1 MILIVGATGLLGGV
15 ITQQLLAQGKEVRIL
30 VRHNSPSE
38 ALAQQGMATPAQTL
52 IDAGAQ
58 PVYGDLKDRASLDSA
73 CQDIDTVIT
82 TANAALRGGDD
93 NFESVDLHGTQAL
106 VDAAK
111 AAEVRHFVYTSAA
124 GSAPGH
130 PHPLFDA
137 KGRCEVHL
145 KESGLVYTIL
155 KPGTFMEIWIG
166 AVVGLPLRAGQ
177 PVTLVGQ
184 GARKVAFVSIADVA
198 AYAVTA
204 VDSPNAENQEIYIA
218 GPASYSWTEAVEAV
232 GRALGQQIAI
242 HYVAPGEPVPL
253 IPPSMAPIL
262 AAQEMEDSFIGMGET
277 SRRYSLEPTL
287 LDTFAGRFFG
297 GHGA

>member
-1 MILIVGATGLLGGV
+1 MILIVGATGLLGGM
-15 ITQQLLAQGKEVRIL
+15 ITQQLLAQGQEVRIL

-38 ALAQQGMATPAQTL
+38 ALAQQGMATLAQTL

-58 PVYGDLKDRASLDSA
+58 PVYGDLKDRSSLDSA
-73 CQDIDTVIT
+73 CQGIDTVIT
-82 TANAALRGGDD
+82 TANAVLRGGDD
-93 NFESVDLHGTQAL
+93 NLESVDLHGTQAL

-111 AAEVRHFVYTSAA
+111 AAEVRHFIYISAA

-137 KGRCEVHL
+137 KGRGEDHL
-145 KESGLVYTIL
+145 KGSGLVYTIL

-166 AVVGLPLRAGQ
+166 TVVGMPLGAGQ

-204 VDSPNAENQEIYIA
+204 VDNPKAENQEIYLA
-218 GPASYSWTEAVEAV
+218 GPTSYSWTEAVEAIGNAV
-232 GRALGQQIAI
+232 GQQIAI
-242 HYVAPGEPVPL
+242 NYLGAGEPIPL

-262 AAQEMEDSFIGMGET
+262 AAQEMKDSFIDMSET
-277 SRRYSLEPTL
+277 SRRYGLEPTS

>member
-1 MILIVGATGLLGGV
+1 MIFVVGATGLLGGM

-38 ALAQQGMATPAQTL
+38 VLAQQGMAMRAQTL

-58 PVYGDLKDRASLDSA
+58 PVYGDLKERASLDRA
-73 CQDIDTVIT
+73 CQGIATVIT

-93 NFESVDLHGTQAL
+93 NFESVDLHGAQAL

-111 AAEVRHFVYTSAA
+111 AAGVHHFIYTSAA

-137 KGRCEVHL
+137 KGRCETYL

-155 KPGTFMEIWIG
+155 KPGTFMEVWIG
-166 AVVGLPLRAGQ
+166 TVVGLPLRAGQ

-184 GARKVAFVSIADVA
+184 GARKVAFVSSADVA

-204 VDSPNAENQEIYIA
+204 EDNPNAENQEIYLA
-218 GPASYSWTEAVEAV
+218 GPTSHSWTEAVEAV
-232 GRALGQQIAI
+232 GRAMGQQIAI
-242 HYVAPGEPVPL
+242 NYVGAGEPIPL
-253 IPPSMAPIL
+253 IPP
-262 AAQEMEDSFIGMGET
+262 
-277 SRRYSLEPTL
+277 RRWRIPLST
-287 LDTFAGRFFG
+287 
-297 GHGA
+297 